1 MCIQPMAEMV
11 IRMAATV
18 LDLDPLSATDHYYPA
33 AMAVMVGEALGT
45 RGCHTNPNEMRPE
58 SSLAVERGTASE
70 TDTRQNPLTILLQ
83 QVEGCHTRLAMD
95 ATRWVGEVGA
105 ITREAGAIG
114 EMTGEEKVGEGRN
127 PLDETAG
134 MEQLHE
140 NPDLIHHGTVHQSGI
155 RDETPRGLAETHL
168 MSSRAGVGRH
178 ISILPCRT
186 QVFWVKA
193 WILRALKMR
202 ISALKTC

>member
-1 MCIQPMAEMV
+1 MAEMM

-18 LDLDPLSATDHYYPA
+18 LDLDLLSATDHYYPA

-45 RGCHTNPNEMRPE
+45 RGRHTDPNETRPE
-58 SSLAVERGTASE
+58 SSLAVERGIASE
-70 TDTRQNPLTILLQ
+70 TDTRQNPPTILLQ
-83 QVEGCHTRLAMD
+83 QVEGCHTLLAMD

-105 ITREAGAIG
+105 IMREAGAIG
-114 EMTGEEKVGEGRN
+114 EMTGEEKVGEGRD
-127 PLDETAG
+127 PLDQTAG

-155 RDETPRGLAETHL
+155 RDETLRGLAETHL

-178 ISILPCRT
+178 ISILLCRM
-186 QVFWVKA
+186 QVFWAKA